1 MRRAPREFVDGAFYH
16 VYGRIAHGEMVFSG
30 RGEASRFVGVIR
42 EVKKHDGL
50 TVLTRCLMG
59 NHRHKIVRW

>member
-1 MRRAPREFVDGAFYH
+1 VERAPRGFADGAFYH
-16 VYGRIAHGEMVFSG
+16 VYGRIARGEMVFSD

-42 EVKKHDGL
+42 KVKKRDGL